1 MVTTS
6 VEILEAL
13 DQEFL
18 LRQTRI
24 MCTSYAHWTGRQL
37 VAAADGN
44 AAESVRQL
52 WTAPFAVVAHDTQ
65 ADPMFNYGN
74 VCAQQLFGMGWREF
88 TRLPSRLSAEPL
100 AREERARLLARV
112 TQHGYVDD
120 YAGVRIAKNGT
131 RFMIR
136 NATVWNLMDQDGR
149 YCGQA
154 ARFDPPLPSDILEN
168 V

>member
-1 MVTTS
+1 MS
-6 VEILEAL
+6 HYPRL
-13 DQEFL
+13 
-18 LRQTRI
+18 
-24 MCTSYAHWTGRQL
+24 H
-37 VAAADGN
+37 
-44 AAESVRQL
+44 
-52 WTAPFAVVAHDTQ
+52 VVAGASKSAFDNSIQTTIIFDQ
-65 ADPMFNYGN
+65 NNVDGYSYDYTDSRNPVFNYGN
-74 VCAQQLFGMGWREF
+74 VCAQQLFGMDWHEF
-88 TRLPSRLSAEPL
+88 TQLPSRLSAEPL

-120 YAGVRIAKNGT
+120 YAGVRIAKDGT